1 MIYKDEFSHD
11 RKLGGEGLVMQGQK
25 RFRFFYLSHKFTGTA
40 IHPTTKKRCLL
51 VEPEY
56 ARRNSC
62 HNGLKEQQIF
72 DSTNPFM
79 KGNKPRKKDY
89 QWHVEMESGTKV
101 SQSASFQKKIMS
113 PLDMD

>member
-1 MIYKDEFSHD
+1 MN
-11 RKLGGEGLVMQGQK
+11 LVMIGSLVGRGWSCK
-25 RFRFFYLSHKFTGTA
+25 DRRGLDFFYLSHKFIGTT
-40 IHPTTKKRCLL
+40 IHATTKKRCLL
-51 VEPEY
+51 IEPEY

>member
-1 MIYKDEFSHD
+1 MN
-11 RKLGGEGLVMQGQK
+11 LVMIGSLVGRGWSCK
-25 RFRFFYLSHKFTGTA
+25 ERRGLDFFYLSHKFIGTT
-40 IHPTTKKRCLL
+40 IHATTKKRCLL

-101 SQSASFQKKIMS
+101 SQSASFQKKIMLS
-113 PLDMD
+113 LIHI